1 MHTLAVIA
9 GDLTSN
15 LRLTFAGTLIFT
27 FQIGNRWSC
36 GSAKLTFEEFVSAGP
51 RMRNTWVREP
61 GISIYIRKPTGFGH
75 NADYE
80 LASMEADVPGSGS
93 LTSFL
98 ERYEPTYSF
107 YIENLLH
114 DQLVSFF
121 ARRGYRV
128 VGGNR
133 DDLDICMITAR
144 CWHFKDDVHTTS

>member
-1 MHTLAVIA
+1 M
-9 GDLTSN
+9 
-15 LRLTFAGTLIFT
+15 
-27 FQIGNRWSC
+27 
-36 GSAKLTFEEFVSAGP
+36 TFEEFVSAGP

-121 ARRGYRV
+121 ARRGYRI
-128 VGGNR
+128 VGANKG
-133 DDLDICMITAR
+133 DLDICMVTER
-144 CWHFKDDVHTTS
+144 CWHFKDDAHIPS